1 MLYNKINIHSELSII
16 LRSITKMITNEIL
29 KNIKHVH
36 FTHYYNKDLALE
48 NVNLQINKGEFI
60 CLVGESGSGKST
72 LLSLLST
79 LLKQT
84 SGQLFF
90 EGKNYKDIE
99 DIDSFRR
106 TNIGFIFQFHYLIN
120 YLTVKENI
128 KLAKEKATH
137 EEIYNLLKILKIE
150 NLIDKYPNEISGG
163 QKQRVAIARALIN
176 RPKVIIADEPTGNLD
191 SKNSLNVFE
200 IFKKLSESGTT
211 IIVATHDKDLAK
223 FANKIYEVK
232 DGKIS

>member
-1 MLYNKINIHSELSII
+1 
-16 LRSITKMITNEIL
+16 MI
-29 KNIKHVH
+29 KAVH
-36 FTHYYNKDLALE
+36 LTHYYNKDLALE
-48 NVNLQINKGEFI
+48 NINLQINKGEFI

-128 KLAKEKATH
+128 KLAKEKATY

>member
-1 MLYNKINIHSELSII
+1 
-16 LRSITKMITNEIL
+16 MI
-29 KNIKHVH
+29 KAVH
-36 FTHYYNKDLALE
+36 LTHYYNKDLALE
-48 NVNLQINKGEFI
+48 NINLQINKGEFI

-84 SGQLFF
+84 SGQIFF

-128 KLAKEKATH
+128 KLAKEKATY

-200 IFKKLSESGTT
+200 IFKKLSEGGTT

>member
-1 MLYNKINIHSELSII
+1 
-16 LRSITKMITNEIL
+16 MI
-29 KNIKHVH
+29 KAVH
-36 FTHYYNKDLALE
+36 LTHYYNKDLALE
-48 NVNLQINKGEFI
+48 NINLQINKGEFI

-84 SGQLFF
+84 SGRLFF

-150 NLIDKYPNEISGG
+150 NLLDKYPNEISGG

-211 IIVATHDKDLAK
+211 IIVATHDKELAK